1 MGDQELHAQAI
12 TSERYQSLDGL
23 RGIAAVVVLLHHS
36 LLLVPALAAPY
47 YETHGVGQVGSW
59 EWWLV
64 ETPLH
69 LIWEGKAAVY
79 VFFVLSGIVLTL
91 PVLKTTR
98 FSWRAFY
105 PQRLIR
111 LYLPVWAAVV
121 FGVLTM
127 ELVRRSGDTGSLWLR
142 ERLTTVTPGTFIKDM
157 TLVLGNGGL
166 VSPLWSL
173 RWEILFSIALPLF
186 VWAAAKWTNLNV
198 AKIVLCLVVVAAGGV
213 LQNSVLLYLPMF
225 LTGAV
230 IATGMPALRRVSQV
244 GGRSRFAGLVWGAA
258 FGVGLLLMTSHWVA
272 QGLGV
277 PVAVVD
283 STSGP
288 MLAGACI
295 IVVSA
300 IFWAPVSN
308 FLTKSAVQWLGR
320 ISFSLYLVHE
330 PIVVASGYL
339 FGPSHVWLAILCAI
353 PVAVLAGWLFYQFV
367 EKPSHRLA
375 KAVRARMSQD
385 TAAIYF

>member
-1 MGDQELHAQAI
+1 M
-12 TSERYQSLDGL
+12 
-23 RGIAAVVVLLHHS
+23 VVLLHHS

-47 YETHGVGQVGSW
+47 YQTHGVRQTGSW
-59 EWWLV
+59 AWWLV

-91 PVLKTTR
+91 PVLNSTR

-121 FGVLTM
+121 FGVLTI

-173 RWEILFSIALPLF
+173 RWEILFSLALPLF
-186 VWAAAKWTNLNV
+186 VWAAAKWINLNV
-198 AKIVLCLVVVAAGGV
+198 AKIVLCLVVVSAGGV
-213 LQNSVLLYLPMF
+213 TQNSVLLYLPMF
-225 LTGAV
+225 LVGTV
-230 IATGMPALRRVSQV
+230 IATGMPALRRMSQRI
-244 GGRSRFAGLVWGAA
+244 GRSRFAGLTWGTA
-258 FGVGLLLMTSHWVA
+258 FGAGLLLMTSHWIA
-272 QGLGV
+272 QGLGAS
-277 PVAVVD
+277 VAVVD

-288 MLAGACI
+288 MLAGACVV
-295 IVVSA
+295 VVSA
-300 IFWAPVSN
+300 IFWKPVTG
-308 FLTKSAVQWLGR
+308 FLTKPAVLWLGR

-339 FGPSHVWLAILCAI
+339 FGPNHEWLGILCTI
-353 PVAVLAGWLFYQFV
+353 PAAVLAGWLFYTFV

-375 KAVRARMSQD
+375 KVVRARMSPHA
-385 TAAIYF
+385 TVV